1 MLQQTPLRVMHQQ
14 AMLQQVTLRV
24 MHQPMPHQVM
34 RRLVKVRHLKVKL
47 LQKARIPPQKK
58 VPSRL
63 KLKVKV

>member
-1 MLQQTPLRVMHQQ
+1 MHQQ
-14 AMLQQVTLRV
+14 TRL
-24 MHQPMPHQVM
+24 QVM